1 MTKSAIALA
10 RNDLRNEDGIGV
22 NDYPCFTQG
31 FPGTFPHMPDQFPA
45 GSFPTAHLTAS
56 SWPHKAPVSESE
68 PFDGHPLLQPPR
80 KKKKATI
87 RLFDEHI
94 PKKPGWLVLF
104 SVYPSGT
111 STTDGKTEHPTAMT
125 RDADRC
131 LAKLHNPA

>member
-80 KKKKATI
+80 KKKKATSGFSTNTFRKNPGGLYCFQSI
-87 RLFDEHI
+87 RPE
-94 PKKPGWLVLF
+94 PRRRTEKPNTLR
-104 SVYPSGT
+104 P
-111 STTDGKTEHPTAMT
+111 
-125 RDADRC
+125 
-131 LAKLHNPA
+131 